1 MRWSDFEDWQ
11 PRLAAVGRQKL
22 LGPGVVL
29 VVTVRRD
36 GTPRLSPV
44 EPFLLDGELWLSMLL
59 NSTKALDL
67 ARDPRI
73 LVHSVVTGRD
83 GSAGE
88 FKVRGTAR
96 AETDPSVQRR
106 YAEAVAGALGW
117 HPTPG
122 EFHLFAVDLDDVTFI
137 RYVDATGDQFVTR
150 WPRGGEF
157 VRRGTSTTTLGVP
170 EPHDELLNR

>member
-1 MRWSDFEDWQ
+1 MRWSDFEDRQ

-29 VVTVRRD
+29 VVSVRRD

-96 AETDPSVQRR
+96 AEIDPSVQRR
-106 YAEAVAGALGW
+106 YAGAVAEALGW

-137 RYVDATGDQFVTR
+137 RYVEATGDQFVTR